1 MSPEEELLK
10 RLYER
15 FHARDLESALA
26 AMQDGVVWAN
36 GMEEGHVYG
45 REGIREYWTRQWT
58 LIDPHVEPVKFTI
71 GPEGEVVVDV
81 NQIVRDL
88 NGNLLA
94 DTTVGHIFHFEAGL
108 VKRFDIREG

>member
-26 AMQDGVVWAN
+26 AMQEGGVWAN
-36 GMEEGHVYG
+36 GMEGEHVYG
-45 REGIREYWTRQWT
+45 REGIREYWTRKWT

-71 GPEGEVVVDV
+71 GPEGEVVAPV
-81 NQIVRDL
+81 NQIVPDL
-88 NGNLLA
+88 NENQLA
-94 DTTVGHIFHFEAGL
+94 DTSVGRMFN
-108 VKRFDIREG
+108 